1 MKKHTLDLD
10 SIAVETFATGP
21 QLAGQTASFSRW
33 CTLFD
38 TCTNCLQD
46 SCIC

>member
-10 SIAVETFATGP
+10 SIAVETFAPLAQQPLPSATG
-21 QLAGQTASFSRW
+21 TI
-33 CTLFD
+33 CTHYD
-38 TCTNCLQD
+38 TCTNCAAD